1 MNIVKS
7 QVESFEENIRGI
19 QRAAKSHRGFT
30 CENLE
35 EFQSRMQLLE

>member
-1 MNIVKS
+1 MGIIKS

-19 QRAAKSHRGFT
+19 QKAVKSHTEFT

-35 EFQSRMQLLE
+35 EFQSRM